1 MVIVSWAV
9 ILSEKDA
16 FSIIEFARGALVFL
30 GVLVGLIAILIGSHV
45 AERSSGLRDESEP
58 LSIEEG
64 ALVRTILE
72 RRLGGD

>member
-9 ILSEKDA
+9 ILSEKDT
-16 FSIIEFARGALVFL
+16 FSILGFARGALVFL

-45 AERSSGLRDESEP
+45 VERSSGLRDESEP